1 MKKIVVMLCALIVCL
16 LSACA
21 DCGFSHGN
29 PSTTYK
35 WSYDNNGTTSSGE
48 FTTNEYGQ
56 ATFEVPDGTDC
67 NKVTVKEKDDGVKI
81 APEAPPIS

>member
-1 MKKIVVMLCALIVCL
+1 MKKIVILCAFVAFLIT
-16 LSACA
+16 AC
-21 DCGFSHGN
+21 DFCGFSHGN

-48 FTTNEYGQ
+48 FTTDEYGQ
-56 ATFEVPDGTDC
+56 ASFDVPEGTDC
-67 NKVTVKEKDDGVKI
+67 NRVTVNAKDDGVKI